1 MPSGCVRWQCAE
13 LFGQEEC
20 LHYVKRPEDVK
31 VELLSD
37 NSSETDS
44 VVVSWKP
51 NFYGETPEPPLS
63 PPHKH
68 ISPVQFQIYEL
79 SVKDGLAI
87 SRLGLIDDILS
98 YDAKT

>member
-51 NFYGETPEPPLS
+51 NFYGETPKPPALAATQTHFTGS
-63 PPHKH
+63 
-68 ISPVQFQIYEL
+68 ISNL
-79 SVKDGLAI
+79 
-87 SRLGLIDDILS
+87 
-98 YDAKT
+98 